1 MSVLDI
7 HWPLYAVVRHSR
19 LSDGTIVANEGLK
32 VFIDEAKAQR
42 FCDDLIDA
50 GTPERDLEIV
60 SFAAQP
66 ELAAAR

>member
-7 HWPLYAVVRHSR
+7 HRPRCAVVRHVR
-19 LSDGTIVANEGLK
+19 LSDGTFVANEGLK
-32 VFIDEAKAQR
+32 LCIDEAEAQR
-42 FCDDLIDA
+42 FCDDLIEA

-60 SFAAQP
+60 SFAPRP